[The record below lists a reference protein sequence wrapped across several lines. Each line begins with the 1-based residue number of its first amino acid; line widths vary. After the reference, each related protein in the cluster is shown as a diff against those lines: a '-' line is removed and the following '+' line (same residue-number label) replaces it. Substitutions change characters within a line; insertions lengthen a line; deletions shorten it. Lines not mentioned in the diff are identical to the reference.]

1 MNRNSTLKPSTKRMK
16 QSGFKRNHAARL
28 RTRRQMSRIGA
39 KGRANKKA
47 NATLA
52 KTFIESGLPQYCE
65 ARFEHECSGA
75 SMLTWAHNAK
85 RRKQPDLLHAALLCQ
100 TAHQI
105 IEVKPPEEMKR
116 IVDGIILARATQE
129 KEAA

>member
-1 MNRNSTLKPSTKRMK
+1 MNKIGK
-16 QSGFKRNHAARL
+16 QGKL
-28 RTRRQMSRIGA
+28 
-39 KGRANKKA
+39 NKKA

-105 IEVKPPEEMKR
+105 IEVKSPEVMMQ
-116 IVDGIILARATQE
+116 IVDGIISARATQE
-129 KEAA
+129 REAA